1 MFLEES
7 AHLEE
12 NVLILQEE
20 TLSLY
25 FHPLEKQ
32 PIMNHW
38 HSSDL
43 ADQGASNAM
52 STNNKPSDAS
62 PVMEARPTAQRES
75 KSLLSG
81 S

>member
-1 MFLEES
+1 
-7 AHLEE
+7 
-12 NVLILQEE
+12 
-20 TLSLY
+20 LY